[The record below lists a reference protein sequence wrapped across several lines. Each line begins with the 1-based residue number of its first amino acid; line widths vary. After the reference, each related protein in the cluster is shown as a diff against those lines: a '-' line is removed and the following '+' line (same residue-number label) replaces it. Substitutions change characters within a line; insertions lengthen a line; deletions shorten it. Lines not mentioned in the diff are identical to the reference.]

1 MAMRNAPDFAGGSGV
16 WNCQNTCP
24 ASRSPQGLSLYRKG
38 GQGWVRWHGRA
49 ADGLVAATRRLIRAA
64 QQRPPYHMVGLSC
77 RSTHF
82 SRRGATNSST
92 HPGVSVTFLD
102 VSGWAKNVSVC
113 LTDVSVTVTFVSV
126 SGIFVSV
133 SLPDVSVRPTFVSVT
148 DVDVSVRGVDV
159 CSRLL
164 DDVYGAHGY
173 VHEQDANRFH
183 PGWRRRGIF
192 DVVHAG
198 NSTVTRVPPPGVDST
213 ALRPASSL
221 ARAARFFKPR
231 PFPFCSRC

>member
-1 MAMRNAPDFAGGSGV
+1 MPNHPSASRDPKKRDHPASFVPALNRPGSSQRDVGSGRRG
-16 WNCQNTCP
+16 T
-24 ASRSPQGLSLYRKG
+24 
-38 GQGWVRWHGRA
+38 A
-49 ADGLVAATRRLIRAA
+49 ALPWL
-64 QQRPPYHMVGLSC
+64 VGLSC
-77 RSTHF
+77 RSAHF

-133 SLPDVSVRPTFVSVT
+133 SLPDVFVRPTFVSVT

-231 PFPFCSRC
+231 PFPFRCRC